1 MGPRLSRGLATAA
14 ALALLPVATLA
25 QAISLAPKESGAQ
38 RDSVV
43 HVAMAI
49 SGGASLGSYQSGVT
63 WTLIEFYRRATLDRP
78 YAEAHKLKRYS
89 LASIAGAS
97 AGNINAVLS
106 AIAWCGGRP
115 PRRPEE
121 SLYWSIWVRVGIDQL
136 LATAADVE
144 RDEDRGL
151 FRRAFFRDE
160 LYDEIGKELATAG
173 DTPCDVPIGITLTR
187 VYPDSFKV
195 QPKIRVPI
203 QRFASIF
210 RLTRDPARGGLRFA
224 QAHDAVRMARALG
237 VLIAPVAE
245 APNSIPHD
253 TVLAVVEAS
262 SAFPVA
268 FAPRELRYYYADSLR
283 AGGAC
288 PSHTNGVCDDYERS
302 QFIDGGVFDNIPM
315 SLTIGMYQRT
325 RPANVQDPL
334 TLVFVD
340 PGLLRGR
347 LENVRAAR
355 LSERPAYGLDAVAR
369 IARGAVPSAR
379 KYEMFS
385 FGRALSLPVND
396 RRDSVWVR
404 PTSRGYPV
412 VGEHLGSFASFL
424 GRPFREYDF
433 FAGVYDGMYFLATE
447 EFCPASLPAEQRDEC
462 LRSRMEEFLA
472 GSHVVVSPASRA
484 VMDALFQEDFGRPPS
499 AASPP
504 MTGTDG
510 ERARLLRWLA
520 TANASLFEVAPRCH
534 GGGIVDQF
542 FCRSGF
548 DRVLRGFDR
557 DSVRATLRSLRQRC
571 DSLGIARDECSADD
585 AVVALLDHRE
595 RYLNRLTDRLM
606 RQAWEVERFQ
616 ARRHASSDSS
626 TGSKHEAV
634 KAAHFLYRSTTEH
647 HRRGI
652 ELDPSTIP
660 DAESWNPWGI
670 FALLPYYMVGG
681 IGNSSTEGGWRPT
694 WYMGRRFALI
704 APVDVAAF
712 DSPGDR
718 HELFASVGLGIHV
731 RRQSFG
737 LSAMHLSLSSVVASE
752 NAHPLG
758 GAFDRRLGAELVGYF
773 LAGKF
778 RLSLRHLAPAV
789 RPALRGRRWMG
800 SIGAADVN
808 GMLYWLV
815 R

>member
-1 MGPRLSRGLATAA
+1 MGPRSSRSLTTAA
-14 ALALLPVATLA
+14 ALALLPVASHG
-25 QAISLAPKESGAQ
+25 QAISLAPKEPSAQ

-78 YAEAHKLKRYS
+78 YAEAHGLKRYS

-106 AIAWCGGRP
+106 AIEWCSGKP
-115 PRRPEE
+115 PRRPEA
-121 SLYWSIWVRVGIDQL
+121 SLYWSIWVRVGIDEL
-136 LATAADVE
+136 LATAADLE
-144 RDEDRGL
+144 RKEDRGL

-160 LYDEIGKELATAG
+160 LYGEIERELASAG
-173 DTPCDVPIGITLTR
+173 DMPCDVPIGITLTR
-187 VYPDSFKV
+187 VYPDSFAV

-210 RLTRDPARGGLRFA
+210 RLTRDPARRALRFA
-224 QAHDAVRMARALG
+224 QAHDAVRGARALG
-237 VLIAPVAE
+237 VLIAPVSELAD
-245 APNSIPHD
+245 SIPHD

-283 AGGAC
+283 ADGAC
-288 PSHTNGVCDDYERS
+288 PTRTDGVCSTYKRS

-334 TLVFVD
+334 TVVFVD

-347 LENVRAAR
+347 LEHVRASR
-355 LSERPAYGLDAVAR
+355 MSERPAYGLDAVAR

-433 FAGVYDGMYFLATE
+433 FAGVYDGMYFLANE
-447 EFCPASLPAEQRDEC
+447 EFCPASLQAEARQTC
-462 LRSRMEEFLA
+462 LRSHMEEFLA
-472 GSHVVVSPASRA
+472 GRHIVVSPASRA
-484 VMDALFQEDFGRPPS
+484 VMEALYREDFGAPPATAPVS
-499 AASPP
+499 MS
-504 MTGTDG
+504 GTDVD
-510 ERARLLRWLA
+510 RARLMRWLA
-520 TANASLFEVAPRCH
+520 TANGSLFEFEPRCY
-534 GGGIVDQF
+534 GGGVVEQF

-548 DRVLRGFDR
+548 DHVLSGFDR

-585 AVVALLDHRE
+585 AIVALLDHRE

-616 ARRHASSDSS
+616 KRRLASTDSVAS
-626 TGSKHEAV
+626 SKHEAV

-652 ELDPSTIP
+652 DLDPSTIP
-660 DAESWNPWGI
+660 DAEGWGPWGV

-704 APVDVAAF
+704 APIDVAAF

-737 LSAMHLSLSSVVASE
+737 LSAMHLSVSSVVASE
-752 NAHPLG
+752 PSYSLG
-758 GAFDRRLGAELVGYF
+758 GFDRRLGAELVAYF

-778 RLSLRHLAPAV
+778 RLSVRNLAPAV